1 MCIYI
6 ETIYRNDLVSNC
18 FYALQGQGVIKP
30 IACRPSMVS
39 STNTTPILGARS
51 SLALHHNSSMSDLRL
66 VNSAIKPLALQ
77 QEKQQQQQQ
86 QQQQQLQQRLS
97 WSKTGD
103 ASPSI
108 RPLTVRQSDVGSYS
122 LPPQSLSQTMPL
134 PQMTNSMTRNS
145 TTTASNSNTSNGGGG
160 GGGGGGVG
168 GRVADLSRKFGG
180 SLCSI
185 AGPPNSPTL
194 ANATTARQPPAY
206 RPPPARIHSGEW
218 AFRHWSEREGAAHVR
233 AFFDRS
239 RNMKR

>member
-86 QQQQQLQQRLS
+86 QQQQQLLQRPAGLPLQHSSAPAGGFAVQLS
-97 WSKTGD
+97 D
-103 ASPSI
+103 E
-108 RPLTVRQSDVGSYS
+108 
-122 LPPQSLSQTMPL
+122 SQ
-134 PQMTNSMTRNS
+134 
-145 TTTASNSNTSNGGGG
+145 AE
-160 GGGGGGVG
+160 VF
-168 GRVADLSRKFGG
+168 AD
-180 SLCSI
+180 
-185 AGPPNSPTL
+185 
-194 ANATTARQPPAY
+194 
-206 RPPPARIHSGEW
+206 
-218 AFRHWSEREGAAHVR
+218 
-233 AFFDRS
+233 
-239 RNMKR
+239 